1 MDDSLQGPCMTY
13 SAFLAL
19 FLLVPL
25 LLTAAFTRTLQNRG
39 MPVPSSLRAWPVLP
53 VLAGHA
59 VLAVLY
65 TTPWDNYLVATQ
77 VWWYDKALVSGLVI
91 GFVPLEEYLFFV
103 AQTILVGL
111 WTLLAARLTGR
122 NGPELLPRP
131 YFRLWSTLLVGLVG
145 GLGAYLLASRQVA
158 GTYLGLELVWAAVP
172 LAIQLSF
179 GADILWHYR
188 AHIFTTL
195 IPAVAY
201 FSIADAIAIRAG
213 TWTISPLQ
221 SSGILVGGVLPV
233 EEMLFFLLTTAMVIS
248 GVTLMLSRFSHER
261 AGRPL
266 FKGRTVWEA
275 K

>member
-1 MDDSLQGPCMTY
+1 MTY

-25 LLTAAFTRTLQNRG
+25 LVTAAFTRTLQSRG
-39 MPVPSSLRAWPVLP
+39 TPVPSSLRAWPVSP

-65 TTPWDNYLVATQ
+65 TTPWDNFLVATQ

-91 GFVPLEEYLFFV
+91 GYVPLEEYLFFI
-103 AQTILVGL
+103 AQTVLVGL
-111 WTLLAARLTGR
+111 WTLLAARLTG
-122 NGPELLPRP
+122 GKVPELLPRP
-131 YFRLWSTLLVGLVG
+131 LLRLWSSLLVGLFG

-188 AHIFTTL
+188 SHIFATL
-195 IPAVAY
+195 IPAVFY
-201 FSIADAIAIRAG
+201 FSIADAVAIRAG
-213 TWTISPLQ
+213 TWTISPRQ
-221 SSGILVGGVLPV
+221 STGILVGGILPV
-233 EEMLFFLLTTAMVIS
+233 EEMLFFFLTTAMVIF
-248 GVTLMLSRFSHER
+248 GVTLMLSRFSHDR
-261 AGRPL
+261 AGRQL
-266 FKGRTVWEA
+266 FKGKSEWEA
-275 K
+275 RAS

>member
-25 LLTAAFTRTLQNRG
+25 LVTAAFTRTLQNRG

-131 YFRLWSTLLVGLVG
+131 YLRLWSTLLVGLVG

-233 EEMLFFLLTTAMVIS
+233 EEMLFFLLTTAMVIF